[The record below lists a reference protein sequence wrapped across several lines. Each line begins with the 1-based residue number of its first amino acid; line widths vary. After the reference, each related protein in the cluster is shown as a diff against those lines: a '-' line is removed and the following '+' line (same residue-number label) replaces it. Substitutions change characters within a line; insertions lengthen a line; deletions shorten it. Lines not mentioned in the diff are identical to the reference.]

1 MLEIKFEAFAVCRLV
16 GRKDSLLKG
25 RSSGEELLKS
35 CKVLLIDFNRGKV
48 LEDGCWNSVDIDVL
62 FGIENEGPV
71 AYRKLRPK
79 EMKDKR
85 RNEAKERVEGEFEI
99 RPFGAIDLV

>member
-1 MLEIKFEAFAVCRLV
+1 MV
-16 GRKDSLLKG
+16 
-25 RSSGEELLKS
+25 
-35 CKVLLIDFNRGKV
+35 
-48 LEDGCWNSVDIDVL
+48 

-85 RNEAKERVEGEFEI
+85 RNEAKERVEGEFEA
-99 RPFGAIDLV
+99 RPFGAIHLV